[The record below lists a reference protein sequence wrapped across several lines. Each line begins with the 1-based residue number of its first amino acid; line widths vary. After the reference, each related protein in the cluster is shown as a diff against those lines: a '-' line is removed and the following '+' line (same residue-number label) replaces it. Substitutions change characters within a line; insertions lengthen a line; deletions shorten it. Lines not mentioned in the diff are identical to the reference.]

1 MDARNNL
8 RLVENPPIVEI
19 KNVSKSF
26 ESVQALDDVNLS
38 IPEGRIIGLLG
49 PNGSGK
55 TTLLKILAGF
65 YTQYQGEVT
74 IDGYHIGAET
84 KARVAY
90 LPDKDGL
97 PQDMAV
103 SELIKLY
110 STFFDDF
117 DADKCRQLL
126 TLFDIRESA
135 TPKEMSKG
143 VIDKLQVCLLMSR
156 KARLYLLDE
165 PIGGVDVEAR
175 DHVLDLILENFNPQ
189 GTMIIVTHLVRDIE
203 RLFDSVIVL
212 KKGKVEAFEESDSL
226 RARYGGSLEDALKE
240 VFRGQKEE

>member
-26 ESVQALDDVNLS
+26 ESVQALDNVNLS

-97 PQDMAV
+97 PQD
-103 SELIKLY
+103 
-110 STFFDDF
+110 
-117 DADKCRQLL
+117 
-126 TLFDIRESA
+126 
-135 TPKEMSKG
+135 
-143 VIDKLQVCLLMSR
+143 
-156 KARLYLLDE
+156 
-165 PIGGVDVEAR
+165 
-175 DHVLDLILENFNPQ
+175 
-189 GTMIIVTHLVRDIE
+189 
-203 RLFDSVIVL
+203 
-212 KKGKVEAFEESDSL
+212 
-226 RARYGGSLEDALKE
+226 
-240 VFRGQKEE
+240 